1 MNLKP
6 IVQPLVTWYHQN
18 KRSLPWRDFP
28 TPYRVWVSEIMLQ
41 QTRVDP
47 AIPYFERF
55 IATLPDIAALATA
68 KEETV
73 LKLWEGLGYY
83 SRVRNLQRAAQ
94 IVLRDYNGVLP
105 QDPALLVKLPG
116 IGEYTAGAI
125 ASIAYQ
131 VPAPAVDGNV
141 LRVIS
146 RITASKDDIALP
158 QTKRTIQN
166 ALTAVLPQD
175 RPGDFNQAL
184 MDLGATV
191 CIPNGEPHCTQCP
204 LLSLC
209 KAHQK
214 NLISQIPQKTK
225 KQSPLSEEKTVF
237 LITHNGK
244 IALTKRPKS
253 GLLAGLWE
261 FPNVAEKCTQKR
273 AKEVLLSFGITA
285 AQMHALVPKKHVF
298 THKIWALS
306 GFAVT
311 ALAKDTA
318 FVWATAQELQ
328 ETYSLPT
335 AFRVYLKDALE
346 LLQKET

>member
-1 MNLKP
+1 MVLKE
-6 IVQPLVTWYHQN
+6 IVTPLVTWYHQY

-55 IATLPDIAALATA
+55 VSTLPDIAALADA
-68 KEETV
+68 DEETV

-83 SRVRNLQRAAQ
+83 SRVRNLQKAAG
-94 IVLRDYNGVLP
+94 IVQSEYGGELP
-105 QDPALLVKLPG
+105 CDPALLIKLPG

-146 RITASKDDIALP
+146 RLTADESDIAEAA
-158 QTKRTIQN
+158 TKRAMQERLIEII
-166 ALTAVLPQD
+166 PQD

-191 CIPNGEPHCTQCP
+191 CLPNGAPRCEACP
-204 LLSLC
+204 LAHLC
-209 KAHQK
+209 EA
-214 NLISQIPQKTK
+214 K
-225 KQSPLSEEKTVF
+225 KQGRTEELPKKAKKQAPTSEDMTVF
-237 LITHNGK
+237 LAVCKGK
-244 IALTKRPKS
+244 IALLKRPEN

-261 FPNVAEKCTQKR
+261 FPNVSGRISLKK
-273 AKEVLLSFGITA
+273 AKDVLKGMGLS
-285 AQMHALVPKKHVF
+285 ALHVEALPKAKHVF
-298 THKIWALS
+298 THKIWKMNGIYASVSDMPSSFTWVDAEALS
-306 GFAVT
+306 
-311 ALAKDTA
+311 
-318 FVWATAQELQ
+318 ATY
-328 ETYSLPT
+328 TLPT
-335 AFRVYLKDALE
+335 AFRVYQNEALK
-346 LLQKET
+346 LLKKE